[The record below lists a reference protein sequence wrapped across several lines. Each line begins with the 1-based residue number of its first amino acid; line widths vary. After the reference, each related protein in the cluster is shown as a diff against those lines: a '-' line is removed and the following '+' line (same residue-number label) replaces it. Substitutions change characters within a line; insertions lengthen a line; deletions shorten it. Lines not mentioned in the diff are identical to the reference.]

1 MLRIKTFAA
10 VAALGVGAGACTTAP
25 DTISA
30 GNNPS
35 LYSVHQPVVQR
46 TDFVIDLQTQ
56 GDGVPASEIER
67 LHAWFDS
74 IELRYGDRISV
85 DEPGGYASP
94 GARADVAA
102 ALGEYGL
109 LLSDGAP
116 ITRGS
121 VAPGTIRIVAS
132 RATASVPGCPN
143 WDERTEFPNSNTSP
157 NYGCATNSNLAA
169 MVANPE
175 DLIRGQDGT
184 IAGSAV
190 TAGRAIRTY
199 RERAPSGRDG
209 LPAATTTRTTGNR

>member
-10 VAALGVGAGACTTAP
+10 VVALGLGAGACTTAP
-25 DTISA
+25 DRLA
-30 GNNPS
+30 ADNNPS

-46 TDFVIDLQTQ
+46 TDFVLDLNTQ
-56 GDGVPASEIER
+56 GDGVPATEIDR

-94 GARADVAA
+94 GARADIAR

-116 ITRGS
+116 ITGGT
-121 VAPGTIRIVAS
+121 VPPGTIRVVAS
-132 RATASVPGCPN
+132 RATASVPGCPDWN
-143 WDERTEFPNSNTSP
+143 ERSEFPNSNTST
-157 NYGCATNSNLAA
+157 NFGCATNANLAA

-184 IAGSAV
+184 AEGSAT

-199 RERAPSGRDG
+199 RERPPTGREG
-209 LPAATTTRTTGNR
+209 LPAATTTRTTGNQ